1 MAQKNILKYIL
12 LGLLSHQQLAGYDI
26 KKLFE
31 GELGDF
37 WYSNH
42 SQIYPELKRM
52 ESDGFIKAAT
62 ATVGTKLEKTYYT
75 ITPSGTALLENWMHD
90 PLNALV
96 PSRDE
101 FTMKLYLINDAH
113 DPLVRKLFHE
123 EIERHQEKHQY
134 LKLRWQQLFQSDE
147 YRRQHYGHALILE
160 QAIQREQQR
169 LDWLRYEYENL
180 PAQ

>member
-1 MAQKNILKYIL
+1 MDA
-12 LGLLSHQQLAGYDI
+12 
-26 KKLFE
+26 
-31 GELGDF
+31 
-37 WYSNH
+37 
-42 SQIYPELKRM
+42 
-52 ESDGFIKAAT
+52 
-62 ATVGTKLEKTYYT
+62 
-75 ITPSGTALLENWMHD
+75 

-169 LDWLRYEYENL
+169 LNWLRHEYENL

>member
-1 MAQKNILKYIL
+1 MEN
-12 LGLLSHQQLAGYDI
+12 LSHL
-26 KKLFE
+26 
-31 GELGDF
+31 
-37 WYSNH
+37 
-42 SQIYPELKRM
+42 LKRR
-52 ESDGFIKAAT
+52 IP
-62 ATVGTKLEKTYYT
+62 LLRL
-75 ITPSGTALLENWMHD
+75 ALPCSRNGCS
-90 PLNALV
+90 PALV

-169 LDWLRYEYENL
+169 LNWLRHEYENL